1 MVVSSQVEGR
11 AELNSAMPVHARQR
25 SSFAPIS
32 GFGIEKGFQTL
43 WSESP
48 FPVHMPLVAGS
59 CYLSSERHMERYS
72 LMYPPPKNTQ
82 CPAIGYSCH
91 SVVRSC
97 HPAFSGCTLW

>member
-1 MVVSSQVEGR
+1 M
-11 AELNSAMPVHARQR
+11 LVHARQR

-32 GFGIEKGFQTL
+32 GFGIEKGFQKL

-48 FPVHMPLVAGS
+48 FPQSASRTAPLREGS
-59 CYLSSERHMERYS
+59 QVCYFSMERHMERYS
-72 LMYPPPKNTQ
+72 LIYPPPKNTQ